1 MGEWESKG
9 DSPLHPHSSTPP
21 HLVSTM
27 LHATLKNFALQTLR
41 RLDQADLVIG
51 ISTHPRQSK
60 IAVHAAQQ
68 AILGARRYFP
78 HLRTAL
84 INADVGINP
93 QTRQALQKLASPNLP
108 VVTSRY
114 NGVLGKGAA
123 VSAILHGALL
133 LRPQAIV
140 ILDGQAKSIAPE
152 WVPALSSFV
161 LNKQSDLVKP
171 RYHWPLPDGGLSD
184 LLFYPFIRALWG
196 TSLRHP
202 AAAEY
207 ALSPALAQALLQ
219 QDVWQTEI
227 NRYGFD
233 VWLSTFAVT
242 QNWRVAQAAL
252 GSKETVNAQS
262 TSALRTAFKDAVGVM
277 LRQVSLRRTLWP
289 GKTPVKSTPTLSEFA
304 PPVKTVF
311 APNKDCV
318 EYIEGLALGWIEYR
332 ALWKRIILPEHLLA
346 IEYLTSRPNEQFYF
360 PSDLWAKIA
369 YDFAVVYNKG
379 ERDPDAI
386 ALSLYPLYLGRLAS
400 FWGEIAG
407 LSNVGRAGTVAAQA
421 VEFEEH
427 LPYLEYR
434 WENYLPWIDS
444 GEKR

>member
-1 MGEWESKG
+1 
-9 DSPLHPHSSTPP
+9 
-21 HLVSTM
+21 M
-27 LHATLKNFALQTLR
+27 LHATLKNFALETLQH
-41 RLDQADLVIG
+41 LGQADLVIG
-51 ISTHPRQSK
+51 ISTYPRRSK
-60 IAVHAAQQ
+60 TAIHAAKQ
-68 AILGARRYFP
+68 AILGAQRYFP
-78 HLRTAL
+78 HLRAAL

-93 QTRQALQKLASPNLP
+93 QTRQNLQKLASPELP
-108 VVTSRY
+108 VITSRY

-133 LRPQAIV
+133 LNPQAII
-140 ILDGQAKSIAPE
+140 ILDGQTTSVTPE
-152 WVPALSSFV
+152 WIPALSSFV

-196 TSLRHP
+196 TSMRHP

-207 ALSPALAQALLQ
+207 ALSPALAQTLLK

-233 VWLSTFAVT
+233 VWLSAFAIT

-252 GSKETVNAQS
+252 GSKETASAKQS
-262 TSALRTAFKDAVGVM
+262 AASLTAFKDAVGVM
-277 LRQVSLRRTLWP
+277 LRQVYLRQELWP
-289 GKTPVKSTPTLSEFA
+289 GKTPVKSTPTLSKFA

-311 APNKDCV
+311 TSNKDCA

-332 ALWKRIILPEHLLA
+332 ALWKRIMLPEHLLA
-346 IEYLTSRPNEQFYF
+346 VEYLTSRSNKQFYF

-386 ALSLYPLYLGRLAS
+386 ALALYPLYLGRLAS

-427 LPYLEYR
+427 LPYLKYR
-434 WENYLPWIDS
+434 WDQYSEQ
-444 GEKR
+444 